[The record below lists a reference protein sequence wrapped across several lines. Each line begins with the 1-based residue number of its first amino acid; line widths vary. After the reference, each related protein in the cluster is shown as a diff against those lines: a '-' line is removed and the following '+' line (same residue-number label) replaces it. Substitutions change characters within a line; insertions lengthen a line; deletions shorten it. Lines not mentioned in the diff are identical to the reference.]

1 MTQLTDQTE
10 RQVYNAIMAAR
21 AGSPDALSSQ
31 LERQI
36 YAAIVAAGGG
46 GGGGT
51 PGQAATVTVGTTTT
65 LPPGSQATVTNSG
78 TTSAAVLNFGVP
90 QGEKGEQ
97 GQQGIQGPT
106 GPVGPAGSDG
116 ENAVAALTPRGD
128 YTASAEPAYVVNDYV
143 SYKGNSYAC
152 KADNPKNI
160 EPTTGDS
167 ADPFWQLMALQGA
180 RGKDGTAATISI
192 GTVTTLSP
200 GSQATVTNAGTSSAA
215 ILNFGLPQGQPG
227 ISGGSA
233 SNNFSLAEQ
242 AWGTWIDG
250 KTIYRKIFTDIP
262 YNSKGAFS
270 NGSIDISDL
279 NIEKVLCIEGTRV
292 VNATGNTFANSTSI
306 YVYVTGNKSLQG
318 ALDGGTSSVSVGIY
332 NFISIYY
339 TKAD

>member
-1 MTQLTDQTE
+1 MSQLTDQTE
-10 RQVYNAIMAAR
+10 RQAYNAIMAAR

-51 PGQAATVTVGTTTT
+51 PGQAATVSVGATTT
-65 LPPGSQATVTNSG
+65 LPAGSPASVTNSG
-78 TTSAAVLNFGVP
+78 TTSDAVLNFGIP
-90 QGEKGEQ
+90 Q

-143 SYKGNSYAC
+143 SYNGNSYAC
-152 KADNPKNI
+152 KADNPTNAA
-160 EPTTGDS
+160 PTTGGSD
-167 ADPFWQLMALQGA
+167 DPFWQLMALQGA
-180 RGKDGTAATISI
+180 KGTAGTAATIEV
-192 GTVTTLSP
+192 GTVETLSP
-200 GSQATVTNAGTSSAA
+200 GSQATVTNVGTTSAA

-233 SNNFSLAEQ
+233 SNNFSIAEQ

-250 KTIYRKIFTDIP
+250 KTIYRKLFTDID
-262 YNSKGAFS
+262 YTSRGALT
-270 NGSIDISDL
+270 NGNIDLSDL
-279 NIEKVLCIEGTRV
+279 NIDKVIGIDCVRTS
-292 VNATGNTFANSTSI
+292 GNGANSFPMSANVYLYVGNNALIGTAQPGVSSI
-306 YVYVTGNKSLQG
+306 G
-318 ALDGGTSSVSVGIY
+318 AGTYLYIA
-332 NFISIYY
+332 IYY

>member
-1 MTQLTDQTE
+1 MSQLTDQTE
-10 RQVYNAIMAAR
+10 RQAYNAIMAAR

-36 YAAIVAAGGG
+36 YAAIVAAGDG

-160 EPTTGDS
+160 EPTTGDNE
-167 ADPFWQLMALQGA
+167 DPYWQLMALQGA
-180 RGKDGTAATISI
+180 RGDDGTAATITI

-200 GSQATVTNAGTSSAA
+200 GSQATVTNTGTANAA
-215 ILNFGLPQGQPG
+215 NLNFGLPAGTPG
-227 ISGGSA
+227 GGA
-233 SNNFSLAEQ
+233 ELNTFSLQEQ
-242 AWGTWIDG
+242 LWGTWIDG
-250 KTIYRKIFTDIP
+250 KTIYRKIFTNLA
-262 YNSKGAFS
+262 YGADGTFTAG
-270 NGSIDISDL
+270 NPDISAL
-279 NIEKVLCIEGTRV
+279 NIDAVLRI
-292 VNATGNTFANSTSI
+292 
-306 YVYVTGNKSLQG
+306 
-318 ALDGGTSSVSVGIY
+318 DGLRTNNNGIY
-332 NFISIYY
+332 APMSGGIYAFVSTTDNELRSTVQTGTTVGVGEYVWIALYY
-339 TKAD
+339 TKKA